1 MKKIDRETVTRIL
14 DAADIVDVVSDFVT
28 LKRRGANYIGL
39 CPFHSERTPS
49 FSVSKSKGI
58 CHCFSCHKGG
68 SPVNFLMELEQMS
81 YQEALRWLA
90 KKYNI
95 EIHEREETEQ
105 EREAASLREALYAA
119 NTFAAQHFEHNL
131 HDTADGREI
140 GLAYFTERGLTP
152 ETISKFHL
160 GYSLERADALYSEAL
175 RNGYTEENLIK
186 AGLCARSERGP
197 YDRFRGRVIYPV
209 HSVSGKIVA
218 FGGRTLKSDKT
229 VAKYVNSP
237 ESEIYSKSRE
247 LYGLFQA
254 RRAIVKEDRC
264 ILVEGYMDVLSM
276 SQSGVE
282 NVVASSGT
290 ALTSQQVNL
299 IHRFTENVTVIY
311 DADAAGIKASLRGV
325 DMLLAEGMN
334 VKVVLFPEGEDP
346 DSYARSHTREELAAY
361 LKEHE
366 VDFISFKTSVLLDD
380 IASDPVKRSH
390 AISDILRSIAVIPD
404 AITRQ
409 VYIDESARRFGME
422 AKMLS
427 LEVAK
432 FIAQNKEREFS
443 EKEKAERMERAG
455 LNRPDSNE
463 VAPQNVVAAAVTS
476 TTPVDAPSG
485 SGARPTRPQDNP
497 LFRFEQAIVRYVLR
511 YGMMII
517 SDNVDEQGNITPLTV
532 LDYVR
537 YELDVD
543 GVRFTDPTMATLFDR
558 IISRADSWP
567 DRLAE
572 VEAEKDRQRPVLI
585 EEGRRRIADS
595 AASISEIQKAEKDLQ
610 SNVDDAL
617 AQLESKA
624 RRTFYEKEF
633 LSDPDDF
640 LRQCATTMVSD
651 KYQLSKVHSKYA
663 HVETEEERIAEL
675 VPRAIYELKDAIL
688 GLQIAD
694 IKERIKTSSANPDEV
709 STLMQELM
717 DKTRIRA
724 EFARFLG
731 ERIVNPAVYLR
742 ARK

>member
-119 NTFAAQHFEHNL
+119 NTFALQHFENNL
-131 HDTADGREI
+131 HNTADGQDI
-140 GLAYFTERGLTP
+140 GLAYFKERALTP

-160 GYSLERADALYSEAL
+160 GYSLERADALYSDAL

-254 RRAIVKEDRC
+254 RRAIVKEDKC

-325 DMLLAEGMN
+325 DMLLQEGMN

-346 DSYARSHTREELAAY
+346 DSYARTHTKEELAAY

-366 VDFISFKTSVLLDD
+366 DDFISFKTSVLLDD
-380 IASDPVKRSH
+380 TSSDPLKRSH
-390 AISDILRSIAVIPD
+390 AIADILRSIAVIPD

-409 VYIDESARRFGME
+409 VYIDESARRFEMD
-422 AKMLS
+422 AKMLA

-432 FIAQNKEREFS
+432 LIAKNKEREFS
-443 EKEKAERMERAG
+443 EKEKAARLERAG
-455 LNRPDSNE
+455 
-463 VAPQNVVAAAVTS
+463 VAPDNAVTAD
-476 TTPVDAPSG
+476 DAPVADTRIPTVEPSPRP
-485 SGARPTRPQDNP
+485 ARTKDNP
-497 LFRFEQAIVRYVLR
+497 LLRFEQSIVRYLLR

-517 SDNVDEQGNITPLTV
+517 SDNVDEDGNVSPLTV

-543 GVRFTDPTMATLFDR
+543 GVTFTDETMATLYGR
-558 IISRADSWP
+558 LVERAALWP
-567 DRLAE
+567 ERLAE
-572 VEAEKDRQRPVLI
+572 VEVAKNERRKVLL
-585 EEGRRRIADS
+585 EEGHRRIAGS
-595 AASISEIQKAEKDLQ
+595 AASLSEIKKAEKDLMV
-610 SNVDDAL
+610 NVEDVL
-617 AQLESKA
+617 AGIEKDA
-624 RRTFYEKEF
+624 RRTFFEKEF
-633 LSDPDDF
+633 LSDPEDL
-640 LRQCATTMVSD
+640 LRQNVTDMVSD
-651 KYQLSKVHSKYA
+651 KYQLSKVHSKFT

-688 GLQIAD
+688 GLQILD
-694 IKERIKTSSANPDEV
+694 IKERIKANASDSGEV
-709 STLMQELM
+709 EALMHELM
-717 DKTRIRA
+717 EKTRIRT

-731 ERIVNPAVYLR
+731 DRIVNPSFNR
-742 ARK
+742 RSGK